1 MRRRRGSRGGIRAQG
16 PACLLLSGL
25 LVAAVAAIPARAEP
39 PGLKSEWYDPS
50 RPEVRVGGFAS
61 LLIPEVGKADV
72 NLGVILPKP
81 KFDLPQ
87 GMPDYAVPRF
97 QIGGMFN
104 VGGGTSYGYGSFL
117 WTLNL
122 DKRWF
127 VEPYVGVAGHNGQLN
142 GPDPTRASLGCRVI
156 IHSGANIGYRLDQHW
171 SVMASF
177 DHISNGNSCDRNQGL
192 NLGGL
197 RVGYSF

>member
-1 MRRRRGSRGGIRAQG
+1 M
-16 PACLLLSGL
+16 
-25 LVAAVAAIPARAEP
+25 AIPARAEP
-39 PGLKSEWYDPS
+39 PELKSEWYDPS
-50 RPEVRVGGFAS
+50 RPEIRVGGFAS
-61 LLIPEVGKADV
+61 VWGPEYGKASV
-72 NLGVILPKP
+72 NLGFVLPKP
-81 KFDLPQ
+81 KFDLPA

-104 VGGGTSYGYGSFL
+104 VSGGTSYGYGSFL

-127 VEPYVGVAGHNGQLN
+127 LEPYVGVAGHNGQLD
-142 GPDPTRASLGCRVI
+142 GPDPDKASLGCRVI
-156 IHSGANIGYRLDQHW
+156 VHTGANLGYRFDAHW
-171 SVMASF
+171 SVMATF
-177 DHISNGNSCDRNQGL
+177 DHISNAQSLSGCSTNQGL